1 MTAFVG
7 RAEPLARLG
16 AAYATASSGWAGL
29 TLVTGEA
36 GIGKTAL
43 LRRFAADAAAQ
54 GAAVAWGTCWDGD
67 QAPGWWPWTQAL
79 RELLRLAEVPAAE
92 VPDGLA
98 LILPELAG
106 TEPAS
111 GDVGTAEK
119 VRAFDA
125 VVHLLARATEN
136 APVVVILDDLQ
147 WSDEST
153 VDLLRFLGRQ
163 QHQGRML
170 LVGAYRPGEARA
182 DVASALAG
190 LATAGELIPLQSL
203 SSSEV
208 ESLVRAVTDEAGAR
222 RWARVVHQRSGGHP
236 FFARELCHLLETGH
250 DAEVPAV
257 VRDVILRR
265 LADLSPACRAMLDTA
280 AVAGKTLLPDVLADA
295 TGEPAGSIAGL
306 LGEAATAGVVV
317 TDADTGTVGFAH
329 DLYRETIYA
338 TLPGDHR
345 LGLHHRVA
353 EALVRRHDR
362 GSPVFPAELAHH
374 FARTVSIS
382 GPAPA
387 VAWAV
392 AAADADRRRAAFG
405 EAAAHL
411 TRVRSAVADAGT
423 ALGDDDLVRLLTN
436 EADLWLRSGNADRAR
451 RELDAAW
458 QRATVTGDAELV
470 GLVALGLDRCGAR
483 FAMPRAE
490 LVAVLDTA
498 LSANANAGTPLEA
511 QVTAALARQ
520 LQHSVPADRPRAAP
534 LAERS
539 VAIART
545 LDDPATLA
553 SCLLAHHDA
562 LWRPGTS
569 AERLAIA
576 TEIADLA
583 TAAADVERQAQ
594 ALLLKATAQ
603 LESGSPAFRASYAEF
618 SHLTSQ
624 LREPRHDYVLRTR
637 QAALA
642 LLDGDL
648 DEGERLAAEAAKLGE
663 AVGDSDT
670 GNVWMSQRLEIVR
683 ARGESDELQA
693 TAEEAVRW
701 WIGAPA
707 HAHAIAAGFHARAGD
722 LTSARRELDTV
733 LALDDWRTDRSYLW
747 SVFVGEM
754 AVAAIALDDKAL
766 CRELLEELTPMAD
779 ACAVNAALIT
789 FMGAHAHRIGL
800 LHAALGDH
808 DRARAS
814 LMKAVDVHRR
824 LGARGWET
832 ESAAALAGLTG
843 TGPVLTRT
851 GDLWE
856 ASYGGRTAVVRH
868 TKGVQDLAVLLA
880 RPRVDIAALELA
892 GALDA
897 PRDAGADPV
906 LDRTAVAS
914 YRQRLEELEDEL
926 TDAERLS
933 DAERAR
939 VASEE
944 RDLLI
949 AELRGSTRPGGASRT
964 LGPSSA
970 ERARKAVSAR
980 IRDAI
985 RRIEDVHPE
994 LGRHLDR
1001 TIRTGTVCQYDD
1013 RDDRST

>member
-16 AAYATASSGWAGL
+16 AAYEAASSGWAGL
-29 TLVTGEA
+29 ALVTGEA

-43 LRRFAADAAAQ
+43 LRRFAADAVAR
-54 GAAVAWGTCWDGD
+54 GATVTWGTCLDGD
-67 QAPGWWPWTQAL
+67 QAPAWWPWTQAL
-79 RELLRLAEVPAAE
+79 RDLRSRVE
-92 VPDGLA
+92 VPDLELPA
-98 LILPELAG
+98 ELRLILPELGEVAPG
-106 TEPAS
+106 S
-111 GDVGTAEK
+111 SDVAAAEK

-125 VVHLLARATEN
+125 VVRLLGRAAGS

-147 WSDEST
+147 WSDSST
-153 VDLLRFLGRQ
+153 VDLLSFLGRQ
-163 QHQGRML
+163 QHQGRVL
-170 LVGAYRPGEARA
+170 LVGAYRPGESRA
-182 DVASALAG
+182 GVASALAG

-203 SSSEV
+203 SPDEV
-208 ESLVRAVTDEAGAR
+208 EDLVREVTDVAGAR
-222 RWARVVHQRSGGHP
+222 RWAAIVHRRSGGHP
-236 FFARELCHLLETGH
+236 FFARELCHLLETGQ

-265 LADLSPACRAMLDTA
+265 LANLSDACRQALDA
-280 AVAGKTLLPDVLADA
+280 GAVAGRTLLPDVLADV
-295 TGEPAGSIAGL
+295 TGEPAATIAGL
-306 LGEAATAGVVV
+306 LDDAAAAGVVV
-317 TDADTGTVGFAH
+317 SDPDSGTVGFGH

-338 TLPGDHR
+338 ELGGARR
-345 LGLHHRVA
+345 LALHHRVA

-374 FARTVSIS
+374 FARTVTIS
-382 GPAPA
+382 GPEPA
-387 VAWAV
+387 VTWAV
-392 AAADADRRRAAFG
+392 AAAEADRQRAAFG

-411 TRVRSAVADAGT
+411 TRARSAIADAGA
-423 ALGDDDLVRLLTN
+423 ALEDAALVRLLTT
-436 EADLWLRSGNADRAR
+436 EADLWLRSGDADRAR
-451 RELDAAW
+451 RELDNAW
-458 QRATVTGDAELV
+458 QRASATGEAELL
-470 GLVALGLDRCGAR
+470 GLVALGLDQCGAR
-483 FAMPRAE
+483 FAMPRAD
-490 LVAVLDTA
+490 LVAALDTA
-498 LSANANAGTPLEA
+498 RAATANTGTPLEA

-553 SCLLAHHDA
+553 GCLLAHHDV

-569 AERLAIA
+569 AERLVIA
-576 TEIADLA
+576 AEIAELA

-594 ALLLKATAQ
+594 AALLKATAQ
-603 LESGSPAFRASYAEF
+603 LENGSPAFRASFAEF
-618 SHLTSQ
+618 GHLTAQ

-648 DEGERLAAEAAKLGE
+648 VEGERLSDEAAELGE

-670 GNVWMSQRLEIVR
+670 GNVRMSQRLEIVR
-683 ARGESDELQA
+683 ARGDADELRA
-693 TAEEAVRW
+693 TAEDAVRW

-707 HAHAIAAGFHARAGD
+707 HAHAIAAGFLARAGE
-722 LTSARRELDTV
+722 LASARRELDTV

-754 AVAAIALDDKAL
+754 AVAAIALEDHAL
-766 CRELLEELTPMAD
+766 CRELLHDLLPVAD

-800 LHAALGDH
+800 LHATLGDR

-814 LMKAVDVHRR
+814 LSAAVDIHRR
-824 LGARGWET
+824 LGARRWEA
-832 ESAAALAGLTG
+832 ESAAALASLDNA
-843 TGPVLTRT
+843 GPVLRRA

-856 ASYGGRTAVVRH
+856 ARYAGRTAFVRH

-880 RPRVDIAALELA
+880 RPRADVAALELA

-906 LDRTAVAS
+906 LDRTAMAS
-914 YRQRLEELEDEL
+914 YRHRLEELEDEL
-926 TDAERLS
+926 VDAQRLA
-933 DAERAR
+933 DADRAR
-939 VASEE
+939 AASDE
-944 RDLLI
+944 RDQLLG
-949 AELRGSTRPGGASRT
+949 ELRSGTRPGGAARP
-964 LGPSSA
+964 LGPSTA

-1001 TIRTGTVCQYDD
+1001 TVRTGTVCRYDD
-1013 RDDRST
+1013 REGRST

>member
-16 AAYATASSGWAGL
+16 AAYAAASSGWAGL

-43 LRRFAADAAAQ
+43 LRRFAADAAAD
-54 GAAVAWGTCWDGD
+54 GATVTWGTCWDGD
-67 QAPGWWPWTQAL
+67 QAPAWWPWTQAL
-79 RELLRLAEVPAAE
+79 RDLRRLVD
-92 VPDGLA
+92 VPDSELPDVLG

-106 TEPAS
+106 AEP
-111 GDVGTAEK
+111 GTSDAAAADRL
-119 VRAFDA
+119 RAFDA
-125 VVHLLARATEN
+125 VVRLLARAAAN
-136 APVVVILDDLQ
+136 APLVVILDDLQ
-147 WSDEST
+147 WSDGST
-153 VDLLRFLGRQ
+153 VDLLRFLGRR
-163 QHQGRML
+163 QHQGRVL
-170 LVGAYRPGEARA
+170 LVGAYRPGEARDA
-182 DVASALAG
+182 VASALAG

-203 SSSEV
+203 SSGEV
-208 ESLVRAVTDEAGAR
+208 EDLVRAVTDKAGAR
-222 RWARVVHQRSGGHP
+222 RWAGVVHQRSGGHP

-250 DAEVPAV
+250 DTEVPAV

-265 LADLSPACRAMLDTA
+265 LARLSDASRAVLDVA
-280 AVAGKTLLPDVLADA
+280 AVAGRTLLPDVLADA
-295 TGEPAGSIAGL
+295 TGESGASIAGL
-306 LGEAATAGVVV
+306 VGESAAAGVVLTDSGSGVV
-317 TDADTGTVGFAH
+317 TFAH

-338 TLPGDHR
+338 DLAGARR
-345 LGLHHRVA
+345 LDLHHRVA

-362 GSPVFPAELAHH
+362 GSQVFPAELAHH
-374 FARTVSIS
+374 FAHTVTIS
-382 GPAPA
+382 GPEPA
-387 VAWAV
+387 VSWAI
-392 AAADADRRRAAFG
+392 AAAEADRRRAAFG

-411 TRVRSAVADAGT
+411 TRARSAVADAGCT
-423 ALGDDDLVRLLTN
+423 LSDGDLVRLLTT
-436 EADLWLRSGNADRAR
+436 EADLWLRSGDTGRAR
-451 RELDAAW
+451 HELDTAW
-458 QRATVTGDAELV
+458 QRARVTGKAELL
-470 GLVALGLDRCGAR
+470 GLVALGLDQCGAR
-483 FAMPRAE
+483 FAMPRAD

-498 LSANANAGTPLEA
+498 LAATAGSGTPLEA

-534 LAERS
+534 LAARS
-539 VAIART
+539 VTIART
-545 LDDPATLA
+545 LDDPSTLA

-562 LWRPGTS
+562 VWRPGTS
-569 AERLAIA
+569 AERLSIA

-583 TAAADVERQAQ
+583 TAATDVERQAQ
-594 ALLLKATAQ
+594 ALLLKTTAQ
-603 LESGSPAFRASYAEF
+603 LESGSPAFRASLAEF
-618 SHLTSQ
+618 SYLTEQ

-642 LLDGDL
+642 LLEGDL
-648 DEGERLAAEAAKLGE
+648 DEGERLSAEAAELGE

-670 GNVWMSQRLEIVR
+670 GNVRMSQRLEVVR
-683 ARGESDELQA
+683 ARGDADDLRA
-693 TAEEAVRW
+693 TAEQAVRW

-707 HAHAIAAGFHARAGD
+707 HAHAIAAGFRARAGD

-754 AVAAIALDDKAL
+754 AVAAIALDDRPL
-766 CRELLEELTPMAD
+766 CQELLDDLVPMVD
-779 ACAVNAALIT
+779 GCAVNAAFIT

-800 LHAALGDH
+800 LQAALGDH
-808 DRARAS
+808 DRARES
-814 LMKAVDVHRR
+814 LTKAVDIHRR
-824 LGARGWET
+824 LGARGWEA
-832 ESAAALAGLTG
+832 ESAAALASLDSAD
-843 TGPVLTRT
+843 PVLRRA

-856 ASYGGRTAVVRH
+856 ARYAGRTAFVRH

-880 RPRVDIAALELA
+880 RPRVDVAALELA

-914 YRQRLEELEDEL
+914 YRQRLEELDDEL
-926 TDAERLS
+926 AESESLS
-933 DAERAR
+933 DTERAR
-939 VASEE
+939 AARDE
-944 RDLLI
+944 RDLLL
-949 AELRGSTRPGGASRT
+949 AELRASTRPGGVSRP
-964 LGPSSA
+964 LGPSAA

-1001 TIRTGTVCQYDD
+1001 TVRTGSLCRYDD
-1013 RDDRST
+1013 RDDRPA

>member
-7 RAEPLARLG
+7 RTEPLARLR
-16 AAYATASSGWAGL
+16 AAFAAASSGWAGL

-43 LRRFAADAAAQ
+43 VRRFAADAAAD
-54 GAAVAWGTCWDGD
+54 GATVTWGTCWDGD
-67 QAPGWWPWTQAL
+67 QAPAWWPWTQAL
-79 RELLRLAEVPAAE
+79 RDLRSQVHIADSEL
-92 VPDGLA
+92 PDELG

-106 TEPAS
+106 TEP
-111 GDVGTAEK
+111 GTSDAAAAEK
-119 VRAFDA
+119 VRAFEA
-125 VVHLLARATEN
+125 VVRLLARAALD

-147 WSDEST
+147 WSDGST

-163 QHQGRML
+163 QHQGRVL
-170 LVGAYRPGEARA
+170 LVGVYRPGEARGA
-182 DVASALAG
+182 VATTLAG

-208 ESLVRAVTDEAGAR
+208 EDLVRAVTDDAGAR
-222 RWARVVHQRSGGHP
+222 RWAAVVHQRSGGHP
-236 FFARELCHLLETGH
+236 FFARELCHLLETGQ
-250 DAEVPAV
+250 DAEIPAV

-265 LADLSPACRAMLDTA
+265 LADLSDSCRVVLDAA
-280 AVAGKTLLPDVLADA
+280 AVAGRNLLPDVLADA
-295 TGEPAGSIAGL
+295 TGESAATIAGV
-306 LGEAATAGVVV
+306 LGEAAAAGVVLPEPDSGAV
-317 TDADTGTVGFAH
+317 TFAH
-329 DLYRETIYA
+329 DLYRETLYSA
-338 TLPGDHR
+338 VAAAHR
-345 LGLHHRVA
+345 LDLHHRVA
-353 EALVRRHDR
+353 QALVRRHDR
-362 GSPVFPAELAHH
+362 GHPVFPAELAHH
-374 FARTVSIS
+374 FAHTVTIS
-382 GPAPA
+382 GPEPA
-387 VAWAV
+387 VTWAV
-392 AAADADRRRAAFG
+392 AAAEADRRRAAFG

-411 TRVRSAVADAGT
+411 TRARSAIADTGT
-423 ALGDDDLVRLLTN
+423 ALGDDELVRLLTI
-436 EADLWLRSGNADRAR
+436 EADLLLRSGDADRAR

-458 QRATVTGDAELV
+458 QRARTTGDAELL
-470 GLVALGLDRCGAR
+470 GLVALGLDQCGAR
-483 FAMPRAE
+483 FAMPRTE

-498 LSANANAGTPLEA
+498 LASMAGSGTPLEA

-539 VAIART
+539 VTIART

-569 AERLAIA
+569 AERLVIA
-576 TEIADLA
+576 TEIAELA
-583 TAAADVERQAQ
+583 TAATDLERQAQ
-594 ALLLKATAQ
+594 ALLLKTTAQ

-618 SHLTSQ
+618 SYLTEQ

-642 LLDGDL
+642 LLEGDL
-648 DEGERLAAEAAKLGE
+648 VEGERLSLEAAELGA

-670 GNVWMSQRLEIVR
+670 GNVRMSQRLEIVR
-683 ARGESDELQA
+683 ARGDADELRA
-693 TAEEAVRW
+693 TAEDAVRW

-754 AVAAIALDDKAL
+754 AVAAIALDDRPL
-766 CRELLEELTPMAD
+766 CRELLDDLMPMAD
-779 ACAVNAALIT
+779 ACAVNAAFIT

-814 LMKAVDVHRR
+814 LTKAVDVHRR
-824 LGARGWET
+824 LGARGWEA
-832 ESAAALAGLTG
+832 ESAAALASLDSAD
-843 TGPVLTRT
+843 PVLRRT

-856 ASYGGRTAVVRH
+856 VRYAGRSAFVRH

-880 RPRVDIAALELA
+880 RPRADVAALELA

-914 YRQRLEELEDEL
+914 YRQRLEELDDEL
-926 TDAERLS
+926 TEAERLS
-933 DAERAR
+933 DAGRAR

-944 RDLLI
+944 RDLLL
-949 AELRGSTRPGGASRT
+949 AELRGSTRPGGASRP
-964 LGPSSA
+964 LGPSAA

-1001 TIRTGTVCQYDD
+1001 TVRTGSVCRYDD